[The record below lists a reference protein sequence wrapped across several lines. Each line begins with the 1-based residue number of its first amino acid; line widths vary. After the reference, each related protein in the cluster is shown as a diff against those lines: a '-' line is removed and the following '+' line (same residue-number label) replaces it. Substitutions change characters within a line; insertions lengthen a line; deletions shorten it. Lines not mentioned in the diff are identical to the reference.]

1 MKVILYMA
9 ISVDGYIAKTNDD
22 TPWSEEEWDSYSS
35 HVAEAGNIIIG
46 RKTYDLMKGDN
57 TLESL
62 KYKDLVILSR
72 KPQQTKDTAIHFVN
86 SIEEGIKFLTQK
98 GYQKILIGGGEKT
111 NTSALESGLLD
122 EIILDI
128 EPWLFG
134 KGYKLSASGKIDLN
148 LQLLNVTRIGKYGIQ
163 LHYKVAK

>member
-1 MKVILYMA
+1 MA

-98 GYQKILIGGGEKT
+98 GHKKILIGGGE
-111 NTSALESGLLD
+111 
-122 EIILDI
+122 
-128 EPWLFG
+128 
-134 KGYKLSASGKIDLN
+134 
-148 LQLLNVTRIGKYGIQ
+148 
-163 LHYKVAK
+163 